1 MIQQI
6 IFLDQTINS
15 SIAPFRNM
23 LANQFFIVV
32 SFSIFILIALSM
44 FVYFRKKNSLVL
56 SQILLGLATVYVI
69 SEILKDVILR
79 LRPDASD
86 LFSFPSRH
94 AALAFFMVV
103 ILPVNVRYRFAL
115 FAWALLIS
123 FSRIWLSLHWFSDVI
138 AGAIIGL
145 LTAYLFKQEF
155 IENKIKKILK
165 HIWR

>member
-94 AALAFFMVV
+94 TALAFFMVA
-103 ILPVNVRYRFAL
+103 ILPVNIRYRFAL

-138 AGAIIGL
+138 TGAIIGL

-155 IENKIKKILK
+155 IEHRIKKILK

>member
-15 SIAPFRNM
+15 SLAPFRNM

-32 SFSIFILIALSM
+32 SFSIFILTVLSM

-56 SQILLGLATVYVI
+56 SQILLGVATVYVI
-69 SEILKDVILR
+69 SEILKDIVLR
-79 LRPDASD
+79 SRPDASD

-94 AALAFFMVV
+94 AALAFFMVA
-103 ILPVNVRYRFAL
+103 IRPVNIRYRFAL

-123 FSRIWLSLHWFSDVI
+123 FSRIWLGLHWFSDVV
-138 AGAIIGL
+138 AGAMVGL